1 MKCSCHPD
9 SPFHWRQNKRPS
21 MFQADV
27 NFRAPKS
34 GQTLSQVSTANVEK
48 IRAEG
53 KSAGFLRGISKNRE
67 EEILRV
73 RNFLTFSLA
82 VVNDATKRKDTD
94 TQVPPVRGVDKRVG
108 VKK

>member
-34 GQTLSQVSTANVEK
+34 GQTHSQVSTANVEK

-82 VVNDATKRKDTD
+82 VVNNAQRKNTD
-94 TQVPPVRGVDKRVG
+94 DQVPQVRGMDKRTG
-108 VKK
+108 VEK